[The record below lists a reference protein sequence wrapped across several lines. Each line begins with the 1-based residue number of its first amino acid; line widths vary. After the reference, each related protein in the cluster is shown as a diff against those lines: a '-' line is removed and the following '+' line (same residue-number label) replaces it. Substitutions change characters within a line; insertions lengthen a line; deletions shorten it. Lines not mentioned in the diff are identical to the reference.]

1 MFQRAL
7 SVLFFIFLYGVGN
20 AEQLPPSSRP
30 NVSQSQESE
39 FSKTPEVDNFVVV
52 KNDVLAPG
60 RPKERDVKS
69 LDNPKENPG
78 DTPENKVS
86 PLASLTSGI
95 TPAAALALET
105 APTAPPSVL
114 TPVSAP
120 GLPPQVPNPPLATA
134 SAPLQKPCVPTVE
147 LLPHRAT
154 YSITLDKNYYDQDIA
169 EAKGQMTIQLAKV
182 GDGWSIEQKS
192 TLHIYYKDETA
203 EQVITT
209 LATYE
214 SLDGLK
220 YNFNARTVRGDQ
232 EDTISGEA
240 ILASKGGAG
249 IVTYQEPDES
259 SIQLPIGTIFPT
271 QHLIYMLE
279 AAFRGQKV
287 VSNIVFD
294 GSSETHEPVLV
305 DTFLGAGTEPK
316 LALTNKDL
324 LQSRKVWPMRMAIYA
339 VDSNGPEADYE
350 ICQHVLDHGVIR
362 DMTLDY
368 GTFKVKAVLNQVE
381 VFS

>member
-7 SVLFFIFLYGVGN
+7 LVLFFIVSYGVGK
-20 AEQLPPSSRP
+20 ADQLTPSSP
-30 NVSQSQESE
+30 PETSQVQNTIPSKAAEVVLPIAVKKPDEKSE
-39 FSKTPEVDNFVVV
+39 VV
-52 KNDVLAPG
+52 KPAE
-60 RPKERDVKS
+60 PKPLENQVNKS
-69 LDNPKENPG
+69 HG
-78 DTPENKVS
+78 SQCVV
-86 PLASLTSGI
+86 
-95 TPAAALALET
+95 PAT
-105 APTAPPSVL
+105 APIIEATTQTPTTSSSIPLPVPVQASV
-114 TPVSAP
+114 
-120 GLPPQVPNPPLATA
+120 VPA
-134 SAPLQKPCVPTVE
+134 VE

-169 EAKGQMTIQLAKV
+169 EAKGQMTIQLAKI

-192 TLHIYYKDETA
+192 TLQIYYKDETA
-203 EQVITT
+203 EQVITS

-214 SLDGLK
+214 SMDGLK
-220 YNFNARTVRGDQ
+220 YSFNARTLRGDQ

-259 SIQLPIGTIFPT
+259 EIQLPIGTIFPT

-279 AAFRGQKV
+279 AAIKGKKV
-287 VSNIVFD
+287 VSNVVFD

-305 DTFLGAGTEPK
+305 DTFLGAGVEPK

-324 LQSRKVWPMRMAIYA
+324 LQSKKVWPMRMAIYA